1 MKISIVILQLI
12 KNIVLHKIIIILKLV
27 LSSKYICIALFNFV

>member
-12 KNIVLHKIIIILKLV
+12 KNIILKLV
-27 LSSKYICIALFNFV
+27 LSSCNIFVLPYLILYNLLFL